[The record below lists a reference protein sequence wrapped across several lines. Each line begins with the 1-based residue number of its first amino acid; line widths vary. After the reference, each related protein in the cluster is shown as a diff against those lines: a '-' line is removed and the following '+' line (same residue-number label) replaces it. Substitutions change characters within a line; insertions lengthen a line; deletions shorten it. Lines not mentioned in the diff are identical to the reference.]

1 MQTRLVF
8 LVGSL
13 TNNVLNAL
21 PQVLNVFIALLHFQ
35 LGIMIGTVC
44 LLLTTKD
51 WVVSQIL
58 QVTVESRSVV
68 TIRNV
73 LFVRKDIILKADI
86 AIVVQVISWELHIVM
101 NVELIQLILLE
112 LDAIHVLAIEFQ
124 QKIIILVRN
133 LCSIVRSWT
142 IIEERNFV
150 LNVSKGLLSD
160 TRNS

>member
-1 MQTRLVF
+1 M
-8 LVGSL
+8 
-13 TNNVLNAL
+13 
-21 PQVLNVFIALLHFQ
+21 
-35 LGIMIGTVC
+35 
-44 LLLTTKD
+44 
-51 WVVSQIL
+51 

-68 TIRNV
+68 TIQNV

-133 LCSIVRSWT
+133 LCSIVRS
-142 IIEERNFV
+142 
-150 LNVSKGLLSD
+150 
-160 TRNS
+160 